1 MTPPFKCCDVHDVG
15 GFTNPLKFMDQDYQK
30 LLQKSLSSKELYT
43 DELFPP
49 NSRSIGDMSHKQN
62 KIDYS
67 QVVWK
72 RPSELVTNPC
82 FIVDGVSRF
91 DYKQGHLGNCWF
103 LASVGGLTFQK
114 DITNQVIPVEQ
125 SFSKNYVGIFQFKFW
140 RFGEWIDVVI
150 DDLLP
155 TFNEKLVF
163 VHPKTS
169 NEFWPALLEKAYAK
183 VCGSYADLD
192 SGRRSEAMLDF
203 TGGVHLHFALNE
215 APAYLWNIMERATR
229 AQSLICSG
237 TYNGE
242 PHAILPPS
250 GIVSGHAYTVTG
262 VSKVISNRN
271 PVKLVRLLN
280 PWGRKEWTGD
290 WSDKSPLWN
299 TVSGKDNKKC
309 HEDLDNGEFWM
320 SVKDFNKFFK
330 SLDICCLSPDFLD
343 RSSGFNWKSQ
353 RSIGEWT
360 ESTAGGSMKDLD
372 TFWKNPQFRL
382 MIEELNEACPHKDA
396 ENTVVSLI
404 QNHKKRHRKDQK
416 HYNIGFYVFEMKC
429 DPVKIEPGKGEQGKA
444 FDRTKPVAESFAYQ
458 REVMKFFRLE
468 PGEYLIVPCTENP
481 GETSSFVLSIFS
493 KHETHFE
500 IFEGGDHL

>member
-1 MTPPFKCCDVHDVG
+1 MYKIRKAACSALVFCSA
-15 GFTNPLKFMDQDYQK
+15 GFTLASCSALAFKSFLAYQPASISSPASCPQAWLSIRPFVPPPLHLPPWLKR
-30 LLQKSLSSKELYT
+30 LLFRASGSHFFEGELEYLT
-43 DELFPP
+43 E
-49 NSRSIGDMSHKQN
+49 
-62 KIDYS
+62 
-67 QVVWK
+67 
-72 RPSELVTNPC
+72 ELVTNPC

-416 HYNIGFYVFEMKC
+416 HYNIGFYVFE
-429 DPVKIEPGKGEQGKA
+429 
-444 FDRTKPVAESFAYQ
+444 
-458 REVMKFFRLE
+458 
-468 PGEYLIVPCTENP
+468 
-481 GETSSFVLSIFS
+481 
-493 KHETHFE
+493 
-500 IFEGGDHL
+500 